1 MLDIRWKAALTICA
15 LGIISL
21 FLWLITSATTALI
34 VFASG
39 LIFYFIRH
47 LFWLSQLHDWLKK
60 PALKTI
66 PEGSGLWED
75 VFTGL
80 LRYERSNVQQQND
93 LSAALER
100 FQLATAAMPDGLV
113 ILSASNAIEWCT
125 PHAESQLGLNLSQ
138 DKNLPIVNL
147 IRNSHFIAYL
157 YNEQFDEP
165 FKLTPIHQPERSLEI
180 ELISL
185 ANQQKLLISRDMT
198 QRDKVETMR
207 RDFIANVSHEL
218 RTPLTVV
225 GGFLETLSD
234 MEGAIPANLKTYFTM
249 MEEQTSRMRRIIE
262 DLLTLS
268 TLESKTESPDDHEIN
283 MASLLTSIQNDAI
296 GLSQSLKKAPL
307 QIHLHVDP
315 TMNIRGAQEELRSAF
330 SNLVSNAVRYTPA
343 IEAINNQPNEIFI
356 SWESQNGE
364 AVFSVR
370 DTGIG
375 IAQAHIDR
383 LTERFYRVDRSR
395 SRETGGTG
403 LGLSIVKHILIRH
416 QAKLDISST
425 LDVGSTF
432 SVIFPKNRVVHINQS
447 Q

>member
-1 MLDIRWKAALTICA
+1 MLDIRWKAALYICA

-34 VFASG
+34 VFAIG

-47 LFWLSQLHDWLKK
+47 LFWLNQLHNWLKK
-60 PALKTI
+60 PELKTI
-66 PEGSGLWED
+66 PEGSGMWED
-75 VFTGL
+75 VFTAL
-80 LRYERSNVQQQND
+80 LHYERNNVQQQTA

-100 FQLATAAMPDGLV
+100 FELATAAMPDGLV

-125 PHAESQLGLNLSQ
+125 PHAENQLSLNLSQ

-147 IRNSHFIAYL
+147 IRDSHFIAYL

-180 ELISL
+180 ELIPL

-249 MEEQTSRMRRIIE
+249 MEDQTSRMRRIIE

-283 MASLLTSIQNDAI
+283 MASLLKSIQNDAI

-315 TMNIRGAQEELRSAF
+315 IP
-330 SNLVSNAVRYTPA
+330 VSYT
-343 IEAINNQPNEIFI
+343 
-356 SWESQNGE
+356 
-364 AVFSVR
+364 
-370 DTGIG
+370 
-375 IAQAHIDR
+375 H
-383 LTERFYRVDRSR
+383 
-395 SRETGGTG
+395 
-403 LGLSIVKHILIRH
+403 
-416 QAKLDISST
+416 
-425 LDVGSTF
+425 LDVYKRQT
-432 SVIFPKNRVVHINQS
+432 
-447 Q
+447 

>member
-1 MLDIRWKAALTICA
+1 MLDIRWKAAFTICA
-15 LGIISL
+15 LGIICL
-21 FLWLITSATTALI
+21 FLWLITSATTALT
-34 VFASG
+34 VFAVG
-39 LIFYFIRH
+39 LGLYFIRH
-47 LFWLSQLHDWLKK
+47 LFWLSQLQDWLKQ
-60 PALKTI
+60 PALNTI
-66 PEGSGLWED
+66 PEGSGVWED
-75 VFTGL
+75 VFTAL
-80 LRYERSNVQQQND
+80 LRYERNNVQQQAD
-93 LSAALER
+93 PSAALER

-125 PHAESQLGLNLSQ
+125 PNAERQLGLNLSQ

-165 FKLTPIHQPERSLEI
+165 FKLAPTHQPESSLEI
-180 ELISL
+180 ELIPL

-198 QRDKVETMR
+198 QREKVETMR

-234 MEGAIPANLKTYFTM
+234 MEGAIPANLKTYFNM

-283 MASLLTSIQNDAI
+283 MTSLLKSIQNDAI

-307 QIHLHVDP
+307 QIHLQVDP
-315 TMNIRGAQEELRSAF
+315 TLNIRGSQEELRSAF
-330 SNLVSNAVRYTPA
+330 SNLVSNAVRYTLA
-343 IEAINNQPNEIFI
+343 REDLINKPNEIFI
-356 SWESQNGE
+356 AWSRQNDE
-364 AVFSVR
+364 AMFSIR

-375 IAQAHIDR
+375 IAPEHINR
-383 LTERFYRVDRSR
+383 LTERFYRADRSR

-416 QAKLDISST
+416 QAKLDITST

-432 SVIFPKNRVVHINQS
+432 SVIFPKSRVININQ
-447 Q
+447 